1 MEQSCLNC
9 KHAKW
14 RFTRGGNLHPS
25 GDGWCGWQAPKISIP
40 SAFYWL
46 NSERQP
52 AGGHITRRSP
62 FGDCPTWEAGRT
74 WMGDAITQMS
84 VDKLSEIKRQLVDQ
98 QSGMLSAELEDAIV
112 MVEREIA
119 RRGGENG

>member
-1 MEQSCLNC
+1 
-9 KHAKW
+9 
-14 RFTRGGNLHPS
+14 
-25 GDGWCGWQAPKISIP
+25 
-40 SAFYWL
+40 
-46 NSERQP
+46 
-52 AGGHITRRSP
+52 
-62 FGDCPTWEAGRT
+62 
-74 WMGDAITQMS
+74 MGDAITQMS